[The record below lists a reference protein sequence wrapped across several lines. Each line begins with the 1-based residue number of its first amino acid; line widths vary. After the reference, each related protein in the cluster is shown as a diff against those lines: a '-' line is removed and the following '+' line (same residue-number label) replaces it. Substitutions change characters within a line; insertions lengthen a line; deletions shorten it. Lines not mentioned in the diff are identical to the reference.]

1 MENEQALHVNCVY
14 WCSPCCPPQSSFSCP
29 WEAQPESLGS
39 SWLIVRKEMRG
50 RERESGIPR
59 LWAPEERWQ
68 TLGRWQ
74 RSWKKEKS
82 ASCCRPLRDTSS
94 FQKLDFINQTSR
106 SYLSLLSGL
115 LLGHNPVVYLEG
127 ISSVT
132 QSWEGTQIL
141 GFDETVLRGGLESS
155 SEPGLGGGFWRK
167 GNCHSSQTLNHRSW
181 VVRNPGLPQNS
192 QLCGE
197 LSYSLCFRLFSNLV
211 TSQILGILGSTRE
224 TATDL

>member
-1 MENEQALHVNCVY
+1 MGWPPSVENEQALHVNCVY
-14 WCSPCCPPQSSFSCP
+14 RCSPCCPPQGSFSCP

-59 LWAPEERWQ
+59 LWAPEEPWQ
-68 TLGRWQ
+68 TLARWQ
-74 RSWKKEKS
+74 RSWKREVCQLLPATEGYEQFS
-82 ASCCRPLRDTSS
+82 ETRLHQSNLTVLSLTSFWAPSWAQSCC
-94 FQKLDFINQTSR
+94 
-106 SYLSLLSGL
+106 LSGR
-115 LLGHNPVVYLEG
+115 NFKCY
-127 ISSVT
+127 T
-132 QSWEGTQIL
+132 K
-141 GFDETVLRGGLESS
+141 LRGNTNTWFWWNSPQRGTGNS

-197 LSYSLCFRLFSNLV
+197 LSYSLCFRLFSNLWW
-211 TSQILGILGSTRE
+211 LHKYLE
-224 TATDL
+224 Y